1 MTAAQSG
8 VRGYLHL
15 VCGEYI
21 ARHEFSLEQRTQ
33 LDNSS
38 ELIRCPVCFLWSTSR
53 RFKPVRLQPR

>member
-1 MTAAQSG
+1 MATQSG

-21 ARHEFSLEQRTQ
+21 ALHEFPVEQRAQ

-38 ELIRCPVCFLWSTSR
+38 ELIRCQVCFLWSTSR
-53 RFKPVRLQPR
+53 RFRLVRLQPR